1 MTQAERYAALIDAAA
16 DAQQITL
23 CLDRD
28 PHRPDAGELRTR
40 LRALDAIVRHHAARM
55 GHA

>member
-28 PHRPDAGELRTR
+28 PHRPDAEELRTR
-40 LRALDAIVRHHAARM
+40 LRALDAIVRHHAVRM

>member
-23 CLDRD
+23 CLARD
-28 PHRPDAGELRTR
+28 PHRPDADELRTR